1 MNEKTKDLARL
12 LLEEGCFTLSKTGNM
27 RSISGGYAHPKQA
40 VKKYI
45 DSLSGMRLME
55 LGKEYPFLIERMDET
70 IEIITKMFVK
80 HLDKKNKVVLPQSE
94 TNLYSKMEQ
103 TIKATRNER
112 NWFIIKDIQRSGL
125 VDSHIIVDQATAK
138 VVDIT
143 LDGYLAL
150 VGAKLEEAPVV
161 AGMFKYD
168 PYRIDRFWEDEDL
181 RVICLNSYQP
191 PIWRQGEQLT
201 NVKQPEIFSKFM
213 KHVFPDAKVR
223 SAIYDWM
230 FWAVFFRAETHLV
243 LNGAK
248 GLGKGRFTA
257 MLSALVGKVNYAEA
271 NESLFTKE
279 FNSVVSKK
287 RLIICDE
294 IKVDKKAHTK
304 LKKMANDEMSLE
316 GKGEDMRTED
326 TYQSFIIQNNDESDM
341 YAEGDDRRFFIP
353 ELGTKGLI
361 QEFGQDWVDAFSEEL
376 KEDSQSIRKLGFWLL
391 ERGSKTAKHHVY
403 KGPKF
408 HRHVFIS
415 LYEWQK
421 FILTSLLGKVDEVY
435 AQYAEDRYI
444 SLKTLKAAY
453 DRLESRSSRFP
464 SNTSKIE
471 DFLKSYYWK
480 NEELVATV
488 EEDEDYGLIIVPTE
502 EFIKCENV
510 FKGKQVVEFDEVDEL
525 DL

>member
-1 MNEKTKDLARL
+1 MKGAK
-12 LLEEGCFTLSKTGNM
+12 
-27 RSISGGYAHPKQA
+27 GGYAHPKVTIQ
-40 VKKYI
+40 KYI
-45 DSLSGMRLME
+45 DSLGLAKMME
-55 LGKEYPFLIERMDET
+55 LGKDYPFLINDTEKTVDML
-70 IEIITKMFVK
+70 TKLIV
-80 HLDKKNKVVLPQSE
+80 HNLDKKSKVALPFSE
-94 TNLYSKMEQ
+94 TNLYSKMEN
-103 TIKATRNER
+103 TIKATKSER
-112 NWFIIKDIQRSGL
+112 NWFIVKDIQKSGL
-125 VDSHIIVDQATAK
+125 VDSHIIVDQTTAK

-168 PYRIDRFWEDEDL
+168 PYKIDRFWEDDEL
-181 RVICLNSYQP
+181 KVICLNSYQP
-191 PIWRQGEQLT
+191 PVWRQGEQLS
-201 NVKQPEIFSKFM
+201 NVKLPKNVSDFM
-213 KHVFPDAKVR
+213 KHIFPNKEVR

-230 FWAVFFRAETHLV
+230 FWAVFYRAESHLV

-257 MLSALVGKVNYAEA
+257 LLSALVGKANYAEA

-326 TYQSFIIQNNDESDM
+326 TYQSFVIQNNDESDM

-353 ELGTKGLI
+353 EMGNIGLI
-361 QEFGQDWVDAFSEEL
+361 QGFGQDWVDEFSEQL
-376 KEDSQSIRKLGFWLL
+376 KEDSQTIREFGFWLL
-391 ERGSKTAKHHVY
+391 ERGSNTAKHHVY

-408 HRHVFIS
+408 HRHVFLS

-421 FILTSLLGKVDEVY
+421 FIINSLLGKVDEVY
-435 AQYAEDRYI
+435 GQYSEDRFL
-444 SLKTLKAAY
+444 SLKTLKTSY

-464 SNTSKIE
+464 SNTAKIE
-471 DFLKSYYWK
+471 DFLKSYQWK
-480 NEELVATV
+480 NDSLVATI
-488 EEDEDYGLIIVPTE
+488 EEDDDYGLIITPTE
-502 EFIKCENV
+502 EFIKYENV